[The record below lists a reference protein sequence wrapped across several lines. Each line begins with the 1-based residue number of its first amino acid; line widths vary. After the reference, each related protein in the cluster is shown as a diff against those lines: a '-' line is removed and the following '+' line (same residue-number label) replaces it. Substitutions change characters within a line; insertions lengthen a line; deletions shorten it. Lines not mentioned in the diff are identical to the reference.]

1 MSDFLL
7 SNHVAGTIYNP
18 VNGDRVQFSKLPADP
33 NLNGYLPE
41 SLEQTY
47 LNTKAQA
54 AKRHTVRLS
63 GTDISDGKIG
73 LLEEWRDAETPVCIA
88 IAGNLNMMWEEPV
101 PITDLLTYKPR
112 ISEGNQAFGVEL
124 TVEGRNKKVWYVENL
139 LSPLGWKDADGNGQ
153 ADGYVFTGSV
163 GSNTFISD
171 VQSNDPK
178 TSGGSAGVF
187 AAIVFPI
194 TGVSITV
201 SSNYIS
207 NNGAEGV
214 IIEQLE
220 HNTSSINKS
229 GSTINGA
236 GISSLTLETL
246 APVYTVRAWV
256 VSRISGGTQGTIYS
270 AKYPAL
276 TTNGKL
282 TPGTSFLTP

>member
-7 SNHVAGTIYNP
+7 ANHVAGTIYNP

-63 GTDISDGKIG
+63 GTDISEGKIG
-73 LLEEWRDAETPVCIA
+73 LLEEWRDAETPVQIA
-88 IAGNLNMMWEEPV
+88 IAGDLNTMWEEPV

-139 LSPLGWKDADGNGQ
+139 LSRFKWQDLDGDGV
-153 ADGYVFTGSV
+153 ADGYTLSADVTDEDFVDNEQLYTV
-163 GSNTFISD
+163 GGNRTLSR
-171 VQSNDPK
+171 Q
-178 TSGGSAGVF
+178 
-187 AAIVFPI
+187 IVFPI
-194 TGVSITV
+194 NGIAITV
-201 SSNYIS
+201 SVLISTLRSNIGVRIINRNFAGGSLIS
-207 NNGAEGV
+207 AEAIATGA
-214 IIEQLE
+214 
-220 HNTSSINKS
+220 T
-229 GSTINGA
+229 
-236 GISSLTLETL
+236 
-246 APVYTVRAWV
+246 V
-256 VSRISGGTQGTIYS
+256 VSQKTTTEADGYILQPEFGSIQS
-270 AKYPAL
+270 ASTAELGFKFPAL